1 MSISNKY
8 LNALKKRYEAEMA
21 EAEANL
27 SLYFSNN
34 NLAAIGEH
42 SDLMDEHDKWI
53 DKYTNAKDKL
63 ETLNILNLND
73 DNMQKINDW
82 RHEKFIELEGKHIID
97 IPMVD
102 WNNYPVKIQ
111 EAFDGIKFINRK
123 IKDEDLFKRVSKQN
137 IQIFACVCVC
147 VCVLL

>member
-1 MSISNKY
+1 
-8 LNALKKRYEAEMA
+8 MA

-73 DNMQKINDW
+73 DNMQKIN
-82 RHEKFIELEGKHIID
+82 
-97 IPMVD
+97 
-102 WNNYPVKIQ
+102 
-111 EAFDGIKFINRK
+111 
-123 IKDEDLFKRVSKQN
+123 S
-137 IQIFACVCVC
+137 
-147 VCVLL
+147 